1 MASVHSVTKH
11 LVKAIKGAR
20 ADAERATVY
29 RKTSQAYSTDV
40 VQLLQEFA
48 QLVSEVTGLDV
59 SVTVGACDSSYS
71 SKLQSAKR
79 QIAEKTEQVKPSKRK
94 PVTLSPAEDY
104 ATSSLKSTV
113 NDLKQMCEGL
123 NEKYDSLLTLLS
135 GNALAVA
142 QSSTDSCT
150 SESMQVEKVG
160 HMTKAASIKEAQR
173 VPVIMHQYSE
183 ADVDSFKDVLFECA
197 GHCSEFDDEQYAN
210 FVGSVYSW
218 FSFRYGSHRAYR
230 KDENGNESPA
240 YGLKS
245 VPGWMVAY
253 SLLYANSIF
262 TQPNADDYTL
272 TIMHEWKMQVWD
284 NPKNTYAVPSELQKS
299 NLKNLNL
306 TQEQVDKAY
315 YFWRKFCDLFNT
327 EASKQEATVRLYYDQ
342 FASKLKLARLFN
354 DDFVR
359 QYL

>member
-48 QLVSEVTGLDV
+48 QLVSEVTGL
-59 SVTVGACDSSYS
+59 SVTVSIDSES
-71 SKLQSAKR
+71 SHEQELQRAKR
-79 QIAEKTEQVKPSKRK
+79 RVAEKASACAAVERTACRAR
-94 PVTLSPAEDY
+94 PAEDY
-104 ATSSLKSTV
+104 TTSKLESTV
-113 NDLKQMCEGL
+113 NDLKQMCQGL
-123 NEKYDSLLTLLS
+123 NDKYDSLLTLLS
-135 GNALAVA
+135 SGACTTALAA
-142 QSSTDSCT
+142 PASKQEQSD
-150 SESMQVEKVG
+150 QVEKVG
-160 HMTKAASIKEAQR
+160 QMTRVSTVKEAQR

-183 ADVDSFKDVLFECA
+183 SDVNAFKDVLFECA
-197 GHCSEFDDEQYAN
+197 GHCTEFDDEQYAN

-218 FSFRYGSHRAYR
+218 FNFRYVTHRACR
-230 KDENGNESPA
+230 KDENGNESFA

-245 VPGWMVAY
+245 APGWMVAY
-253 SLLYANSIF
+253 SLLYANSLF
-262 TQPNADDYTL
+262 TQPNPDDYTL
-272 TIMHEWKMQVWD
+272 TIMYEWKMQVWD
-284 NPKNTYAVPSELQKS
+284 NPKNTYAVPCELQKS

>member
-48 QLVSEVTGLDV
+48 QLVSEVTGL
-59 SVTVGACDSSYS
+59 SVTVSVDSEASYEQE
-71 SKLQSAKR
+71 LQRAKR
-79 QIAEKTEQVKPSKRK
+79 HVSEKSNACAAVERAARKRH
-94 PVTLSPAEDY
+94 PAEDY
-104 ATSSLKSTV
+104 ATSSLESTV
-113 NDLKQMCEGL
+113 NDLKQMCQGL

-135 GNALAVA
+135 SGACASSLAA
-142 QSSTDSCT
+142 PASKSEQSN
-150 SESMQVEKVG
+150 QVEKVG
-160 HMTKAASIKEAQR
+160 PMTRVSSVKEAQR

-183 ADVDSFKDVLFECA
+183 GDIDSFRNVLFECA
-197 GHCSEFDDEQYAN
+197 GHCQEFDDEQYAN

-218 FSFRYGSHRAYR
+218 FNFRYVTHRAYR

-245 VPGWMVAY
+245 APGWMVAY
-253 SLLYANSIF
+253 SLLYANSLF

-272 TIMHEWKMQVWD
+272 TIMYEWKMQVWD
-284 NPKNTYAVPSELQKS
+284 NPKNTYAVPCELQKS

-315 YFWRKFCDLFNT
+315 SFWRKFCDLFNT
-327 EASKQEATVRLYYDQ
+327 EAAKQEVPVRLYYDQ

>member
-11 LVKAIKGAR
+11 LVKAVKGAR

-29 RKTSQAYSTDV
+29 RKTSDAYSTDV
-40 VQLLQEFA
+40 VELLQEFA

-59 SVTVGACDSSYS
+59 CVTVNSEDYS
-71 SKLQSAKR
+71 EELQRAKR
-79 QIAEKTEQVKPSKRK
+79 HVSEKSAAVAPAKRVHDK
-94 PVTLSPAEDY
+94 ARPVEDC
-104 ATSSLKSTV
+104 ATSSLESTV
-113 NDLKQMCEGL
+113 SDLKQMCQGL
-123 NEKYDSLLTLLS
+123 NEKYDSLISLLS
-135 GNALAVA
+135 KGNLNLNASNDV
-142 QSSTDSCT
+142 SS
-150 SESMQVEKVG
+150 EAANAPVEKVG

-183 ADVDSFKDVLFECA
+183 GDIDSFKDVLFECA
-197 GHCSEFDDEQYAN
+197 GHCLEFDDQQYAN
-210 FVGSVYSW
+210 FVGTVYSW
-218 FSFRYGSHRAYR
+218 FNFRYCSHRAYR
-230 KDENGNESPA
+230 KDDDGNESPA

-245 VPGWMVAY
+245 APGWMVAY

-262 TQPNADDYTL
+262 TQPNAEDYTL
-272 TIMHEWKMQVWD
+272 NIMHEWKMQVWD
-284 NPKNTYAVPSELQKS
+284 NPKNMYAVPCELQKS

-315 YFWRKFCDLFNT
+315 SFWRKFCDLFNS
-327 EASKQEATVRLYYDQ
+327 EAAKQEVPVRLYYDQ

-354 DDFVR
+354 DEFVR

>member
-29 RKTSQAYSTDV
+29 RKTSEAYSTDV
-40 VQLLQEFA
+40 VELLQEFA
-48 QLVSEVTGLDV
+48 QLVSEVTGLSV
-59 SVTVGACDSSYS
+59 SVSVDSESDYS
-71 SKLQSAKR
+71 KDLQCAKR
-79 QIAEKTEQVKPSKRK
+79 HASEKAAAVAPTKRVHDK
-94 PVTLSPAEDY
+94 ARPVEDCT
-104 ATSSLKSTV
+104 TSSLESTV
-113 NDLKQMCEGL
+113 SDLKQMCEGL
-123 NEKYDSLLTLLS
+123 NEKYDSLISLLSKGNLNLCAS
-135 GNALAVA
+135 GNANSV
-142 QSSTDSCT
+142 QKDV
-150 SESMQVEKVG
+150 QVEKVG

-183 ADVDSFKDVLFECA
+183 SDIGCFKDVLFECA
-197 GHCSEFDDEQYAN
+197 GHCLEFDDQQYAN
-210 FVGSVYSW
+210 FVGTVYSW
-218 FSFRYGSHRAYR
+218 FNFRYCSHRAYR
-230 KDENGNESPA
+230 KDDDGNESPA

-245 VPGWMVAY
+245 APGWMVAY

-262 TQPNADDYTL
+262 TQPNAEDYTL
-272 TIMHEWKMQVWD
+272 NIMHEWKMQVWD
-284 NPKNTYAVPSELQKS
+284 NPKNTYAVPCELQKS

-315 YFWRKFCDLFNT
+315 SFWRKFCDLFNS
-327 EASKQEATVRLYYDQ
+327 EAAKQEVPVRLYYDQ

-354 DDFVR
+354 DEFVR

>member
-59 SVTVGACDSSYS
+59 CVTVNSEDYS
-71 SKLQSAKR
+71 EELQRAKR
-79 QIAEKTEQVKPSKRK
+79 HVSEKAAAVAPAKRVPSKVR
-94 PVTLSPAEDY
+94 PAEDC
-104 ATSSLKSTV
+104 ATSSLESTV
-113 NDLKQMCEGL
+113 SDLKLMCQGL
-123 NEKYDSLLTLLS
+123 NEKYDSLISLLS
-135 GNALAVA
+135 NGSLNLNANSDV
-142 QSSTDSCT
+142 SS
-150 SESMQVEKVG
+150 EAANAPVEKVG
-160 HMTKAASIKEAQR
+160 HMTKAASIEEAQR

-183 ADVDSFKDVLFECA
+183 GDIDSFRNVLFECA
-197 GHCSEFDDEQYAN
+197 GHCLEFDDQQYAN

-218 FSFRYGSHRAYR
+218 FNFRYVTHRACR
-230 KDENGNESPA
+230 KDENGNESFA

-245 VPGWMVAY
+245 APGWMVAY
-253 SLLYANSIF
+253 SLLYANSLF
-262 TQPNADDYTL
+262 TQPNPDDYTL

-284 NPKNTYAVPSELQKS
+284 NPKNTYAVPCELQKS

-315 YFWRKFCDLFNT
+315 SFWRRFCDLFNS
-327 EASKQEATVRLYYDQ
+327 EAAKQEVPVRLYYDQ

-354 DDFVR
+354 DEFVR

>member
-29 RKTSQAYSTDV
+29 RKTSEAYSTDV

-48 QLVSEVTGLDV
+48 QLVSEVTGL
-59 SVTVGACDSSYS
+59 SVTVSVDSEASYEQE
-71 SKLQSAKR
+71 LQRAKR
-79 QIAEKTEQVKPSKRK
+79 HVSEKASACAAVEQTTCKAR
-94 PVTLSPAEDY
+94 PAEDY
-104 ATSSLKSTV
+104 ATPSLESTV
-113 NDLKQMCEGL
+113 NDLKHMCEGL
-123 NEKYDSLLTLLS
+123 NEKYDSLLALLS

-142 QSSTDSCT
+142 KS
-150 SESMQVEKVG
+150 SESSAASESKQVEKVG

-183 ADVDSFKDVLFECA
+183 GDIDSFRNVLFECA
-197 GHCSEFDDEQYAN
+197 GHCQEFDDEQYAN

-218 FSFRYGSHRAYR
+218 FNFRYVTHRAYR
-230 KDENGNESPA
+230 KDDNGNESPA

-245 VPGWMVAY
+245 APGWMVAY
-253 SLLYANSIF
+253 SLLYANSLF
-262 TQPNADDYTL
+262 TQSNADDYTL
-272 TIMHEWKMQVWD
+272 TIMYEWKMQVWD
-284 NPKNTYAVPSELQKS
+284 NPKNTYAVPCELQKS

-327 EASKQEATVRLYYDQ
+327 EASKQDAAVRLYYDQ

>member
-11 LVKAIKGAR
+11 LVKAIKGAK

-48 QLVSEVTGLDV
+48 QLVSEVTGL
-59 SVTVGACDSSYS
+59 SVTVSVDSEASYEQE
-71 SKLQSAKR
+71 LQRAKHHVS
-79 QIAEKTEQVKPSKRK
+79 EKTSACAAVERTECKVR
-94 PVTLSPAEDY
+94 PAEDY
-104 ATSSLKSTV
+104 TSSDLQSTV
-113 NDLKQMCEGL
+113 SELKHMCEGL

-135 GNALAVA
+135 GNALALA
-142 QSSTDSCT
+142 KS
-150 SESMQVEKVG
+150 SESSAAIESTQVEKVG
-160 HMTKAASIKEAQR
+160 PMTRVSSVKEAQR

-183 ADVDSFKDVLFECA
+183 SDVDAFKDVLFECA
-197 GHCSEFDDEQYAN
+197 GHCSEFDDPQYAN
-210 FVGSVYSW
+210 FVGSVYGW
-218 FSFRYGSHRAYR
+218 FNFRYVSHRAYR
-230 KDENGNESPA
+230 TDENGNKSAA

-245 VPGWMVAY
+245 APGWMVAY
-253 SLLYANSIF
+253 SLLYANSLF

-315 YFWRKFCDLFNT
+315 CFWRKFCDSFNM
-327 EASKQEATVRLYYDQ
+327 EASKQEVAVRLYYDQ

-359 QYL
+359 QYV

>member
-29 RKTSQAYSTDV
+29 RKTSEAYSNDV

-48 QLVSEVTGLDV
+48 ELVSEVTGI
-59 SVTVGACDSSYS
+59 SVTVSVDSEASYEQE
-71 SKLQSAKR
+71 LQRAKR
-79 QIAEKTEQVKPSKRK
+79 QVSERSGASAAVERTACKAR
-94 PVTLSPAEDY
+94 PAEDY
-104 ATSSLKSTV
+104 VTSSLESTV

-135 GNALAVA
+135 SGACASVPA
-142 QSSTDSCT
+142 APTSKREQS
-150 SESMQVEKVG
+150 EQVEKVG
-160 HMTKAASIKEAQR
+160 PMTRVSSVKEAQR

-183 ADVDSFKDVLFECA
+183 SDVDAFKDVLFECA
-197 GHCSEFDDEQYAN
+197 GNCSEFDDPQYAN
-210 FVGSVYSW
+210 FVGSVYGW
-218 FSFRYGSHRAYR
+218 FNFRYVSHRAYR
-230 KDENGNESPA
+230 TDENGNKSAA

-245 VPGWMVAY
+245 APGWMVAY
-253 SLLYANSIF
+253 SLLYANSLF

-299 NLKNLNL
+299 NLRNLNL

-315 YFWRKFCDLFNT
+315 CFWRKFCDSFNM
-327 EASKQEATVRLYYDQ
+327 EASKQEVAVRLYYDQ

-359 QYL
+359 QYV

>member
-1 MASVHSVTKH
+1 
-11 LVKAIKGAR
+11 
-20 ADAERATVY
+20 
-29 RKTSQAYSTDV
+29 
-40 VQLLQEFA
+40 
-48 QLVSEVTGLDV
+48 
-59 SVTVGACDSSYS
+59 
-71 SKLQSAKR
+71 
-79 QIAEKTEQVKPSKRK
+79 
-94 PVTLSPAEDY
+94 
-104 ATSSLKSTV
+104 
-113 NDLKQMCEGL
+113 MCEGL
-123 NEKYDSLLTLLS
+123 NEKYDSLLALLS
-135 GNALAVA
+135 GSALAVA
-142 QSSTDSCT
+142 KS
-150 SESMQVEKVG
+150 SESNAAIESTQVEKVG

-183 ADVDSFKDVLFECA
+183 SDIDSFRNVLFECA
-197 GHCSEFDDEQYAN
+197 GHCQEFDDEQYAN

-218 FSFRYGSHRAYR
+218 FNFRYVTHRAYR
-230 KDENGNESPA
+230 KDDNGNESPA

-245 VPGWMVAY
+245 APGWMVAY
-253 SLLYANSIF
+253 SLLYANSLF

-272 TIMHEWKMQVWD
+272 TIMYEWKMQVWD
-284 NPKNTYAVPSELQKS
+284 NPKNTYAVPCELQKS

-327 EASKQEATVRLYYDQ
+327 EAAKQEVPVRLYYDQ

>member
-48 QLVSEVTGLDV
+48 QLVSEVTGL
-59 SVTVGACDSSYS
+59 SVTVSVDSEASYEQE
-71 SKLQSAKR
+71 LQRAKR
-79 QIAEKTEQVKPSKRK
+79 HVSEKSNACAAVERAACKSH
-94 PVTLSPAEDY
+94 PAEDC
-104 ATSSLKSTV
+104 ATSSLESTV

-135 GNALAVA
+135 GNALALVK
-142 QSSTDSCT
+142 S
-150 SESMQVEKVG
+150 SESSAASESKQVEKVG
-160 HMTKAASIKEAQR
+160 HMTKAASIEEAQR

-183 ADVDSFKDVLFECA
+183 SDIDSFRNVLFECA
-197 GHCSEFDDEQYAN
+197 GHCQEFDDKQYAN

-218 FSFRYGSHRAYR
+218 FNFRYVTHRAYR

-245 VPGWMVAY
+245 APGWMVAY
-253 SLLYANSIF
+253 SLLYANSLF

-272 TIMHEWKMQVWD
+272 TIMYEWKMQVWD
-284 NPKNTYAVPSELQKS
+284 NPKNTYAVPCELQKS

-327 EASKQEATVRLYYDQ
+327 EASKQEVPVRLYYDQ